1 MLLVMDD
8 DGGDDN
14 CDQRDIDDQHDIDGG
29 GEDEDCVD
37 GDSRFLSRLFRL

>member
-14 CDQRDIDDQHDIDGG
+14 CSHGDQHYIDGG